1 MSRGRAPVTGVTG
14 VTVRALREEDAGA
27 VHALNAQLGYPGDL
41 ETTRT
46 RLLAVLASPIAD
58 GFAAE
63 DSDGRVVG
71 WAHVF
76 TAPFLESGP
85 VAELGGL
92 VVQESRR
99 GEGIGAALVARAEA
113 WARER
118 GLRQLSLRCN
128 VVRSEAHRFYDR
140 LGFEIQKTQHKFRKA
155 LP

>member
-1 MSRGRAPVTGVTG
+1 MTIRPMRASD
-14 VTVRALREEDAGA
+14 LDA

-41 ETTRT
+41 ETTRA
-46 RLLAVLASPIAD
+46 RIDAVLASPIAD
-58 GFAAE
+58 GYVAE
-63 DSDGRVVG
+63 DEEGRVVG

-76 TAPFLESGP
+76 TAPFIESGP

-92 VVQESRR
+92 VVEASRR

-118 GLRQLSLRCN
+118 GLRQISLRCN
-128 VVRSEAHRFYDR
+128 VVREETHRFYAR

-155 LP
+155 IP